1 MLREGDKKTGIPL
14 AQFLPEGL
22 PKRLLKLLGEAT
34 IELLEHCGPPQPR
47 DKHGKGLLDEKRGPV
62 TTTSLQFIFLTL
74 CTAQL
79 LNLMF
84 GCEPTHVMIQNR
96 PRVPSAELVWDGK
109 FFSSNNRNALQ
120 VDAAL
125 YQTDQT
131 RSQAS
136 R

>member
-47 DKHGKGLLDEKRGPV
+47 DKHGKGLLLDEKRGPV

-74 CTAQL
+74 CHCSTLA
-79 LNLMF
+79 
-84 GCEPTHVMIQNR
+84 
-96 PRVPSAELVWDGK
+96 
-109 FFSSNNRNALQ
+109 
-120 VDAAL
+120 
-125 YQTDQT
+125 
-131 RSQAS
+131 
-136 R
+136 